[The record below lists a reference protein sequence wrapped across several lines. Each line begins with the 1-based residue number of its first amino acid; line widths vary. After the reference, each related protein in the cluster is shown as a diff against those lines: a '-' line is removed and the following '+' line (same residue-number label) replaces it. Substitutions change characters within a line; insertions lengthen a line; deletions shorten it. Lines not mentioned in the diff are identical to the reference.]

1 MNSNLTKDDIKNELS
16 GYLES
21 KGIDIKKSFR
31 CLNPDHADNNPSMK
45 LDPKRNKVH
54 CFACGADYDIFDI
67 VGIDYGIS
75 DNKTKFKKTYEIFNV
90 TFQKSD
96 IDYAQFFK
104 EAHRHITETDYLALR
119 GISDTVCKRFMIGY
133 VRYWR
138 HPKASVNVPASPR
151 IIIPTGDN
159 SYLARD
165 TRSELSETEKK
176 YSKSKV
182 GKVQIFNKDVLKTSD
197 KPIFVVEGEIDA
209 LSIIEAGGEAVALG
223 SVANIHAFVNLLN
236 VIKPKKTLIIS
247 LDNDPAG
254 HNASVTLCDAIQTL
268 EVPFHR
274 CNPYGKFKDAN
285 EALMRS
291 GDIFRNEVR
300 KAEQMEFNEYRKN
313 SVTHFLQDFING
325 IADSVNTPYISTGFK
340 KLDEALDGGLYE
352 GLYIIGA
359 ISSLGKTTLIN
370 QIADQAAQ
378 MGSDIL
384 FVSLEMARNEIIAKS
399 ISRHTLR
406 KILTDNGD
414 IRHAKTVRGITA
426 GKRYQHYSEEEKH
439 VINKSIKAYAEYSD
453 HIYIIEGMGDIGT
466 DQIRDAVSKHIS
478 FTGNTPVVLIDYLQI
493 LAPHNERGTD
503 KQNTD
508 KAVMELKRISRDFK
522 TPVIGISSFN
532 RANYREAV
540 TMEAFKE
547 SGAVEYSSD
556 VLIGL
561 QLAGAGKKDFDVNI
575 EKKRDPRQI
584 ELVILKN
591 RNGKTGDK
599 IEYNYYPMFNY
610 FVEK

>member
-16 GYLES
+16 GYLS
-21 KGIDIKKSFR
+21 AKGIDVKKSFR

-67 VGIDYGIS
+67 VGIDYGIY
-75 DNKTKFKKTYEIFNV
+75 DNKAKFKKTYEIFNV
-90 TFQKSD
+90 TIQKPET
-96 IDYAQFFK
+96 DYKEFFK
-104 EAHRHITETDYLALR
+104 DAHRHITETDYIALR
-119 GISDTVCKRFMIGY
+119 GISDAVCERFMLGY

-138 HPKASVNVPASPR
+138 HPKASVNVPTSPR

-165 TRSELSETEKK
+165 TRSNLSDTEKK

-182 GKVQIFNKDVLKTSD
+182 GKIQIFNKDVLKTSD

-223 SVANIHAFVNLLN
+223 SIANIQAFLDLLK
-236 VIKPKKTLIIS
+236 VTKPKKPLIIS
-247 LDNDPAG
+247 LDNDNAG
-254 HNASVTLCDAIQTL
+254 RNASVTLCNALQTL
-268 EVPFHR
+268 EVSHR
-274 CNPYGKFKDAN
+274 SYNPCGDFEDAN
-285 EALMRS
+285 EALVRS
-291 GDIFRNEVR
+291 GDMFRDEVCN
-300 KAEQMEFNEYRKN
+300 AERVELNEYRKN
-313 SVTHFLQDFING
+313 STTHFLQDFING

-352 GLYIIGA
+352 GLYIFGA

-378 MGSDIL
+378 LGNDIL

-406 KILTDNGD
+406 NILTDKGD
-414 IRHAKTVRGITA
+414 IHHAKTVRGITV
-426 GKRYQHYSEEEKH
+426 GKRYLNYSDTEKD
-439 VINKSIKAYAEYSD
+439 VINNSIKAYAEYSD
-453 HIYIIEGMGDIGT
+453 RIYIIEGMGDIGT
-466 DQIRDAVSKHIS
+466 AQIRDAVSKHIS
-478 FTGNTPVVLIDYLQI
+478 FTGNTPVVIIDYLQI
-493 LAPHNERGTD
+493 LAPHNEHATD

-508 KAVMELKRISRDFK
+508 KAVLELKRISRDFK

-561 QLAGAGKKDFDVNI
+561 QLAGAGKKEFDANA

-610 FVEK
+610 FLEK

>member
-1 MNSNLTKDDIKNELS
+1 MTKDDIKNELP
-16 GYLES
+16 GYLS
-21 KGIDIKKSFR
+21 AKAIDIEKSFR
-31 CLNPDHADNNPSMK
+31 CLNPNHADNNPSMK

-67 VGIDYGIS
+67 IGIDYGIA
-75 DNKTKFKKTYEIFNV
+75 DNKAKFKKTYEIFNV
-90 TFQKSD
+90 TFQKREENLS
-96 IDYAQFFK
+96 QFFK
-104 EAHRHITETDYLALR
+104 EAHSHIHETDYLALR
-119 GISDTVCKRFMIGY
+119 GISDAVCKRFMIGY

-138 HPKASVNVPASPR
+138 HPKAPQNTPVSPR
-151 IIIPTGDN
+151 MIIPTGEN

-165 TRSELSETEKK
+165 TRYDLSETEKK

-182 GKVQIFNKDVLKTSD
+182 GKVQIFNKEVLKTAD
-197 KPIFVVEGEIDA
+197 KPVFIVEGEIDA

-223 SVANIHAFVNLLN
+223 SISNIQKLVDLLKG
-236 VIKPKKTLIIS
+236 VKPQKPLIIA
-247 LDNDPAG
+247 LDNDNAG
-254 HNASVTLCDAIQTL
+254 QNASVKLCDALQTL
-268 EVPFHR
+268 EVPFYR
-274 CNPYGKFKDAN
+274 CNPCGDYKDAN

-291 GDIFRNEVR
+291 GDVFRNEVR
-300 KAEQMEFNEYRKN
+300 NAEHTQGNEYLKN
-313 SVTHFLQDFING
+313 STTHYLQDFING
-325 IADSVNTPYISTGFK
+325 IADSVNTSYISTGFK
-340 KLDEALDGGLYE
+340 KLDEVLDGGLYE

-378 MGSDIL
+378 MGTDIL

-610 FVEK
+610 FLEK